1 MSTFSLN
8 GRIGLNVSDLV
19 SNADKARKSVS
30 RVGEELDDVDGKK
43 TEPTI
48 KVDDKATADIVSL
61 DRRLDGL
68 EGDDRTVVLDAESAR
83 LKSEIKSAE
92 RQLQGL
98 DAEQARP
105 VLDVRNKA
113 KAELEEVEKQLR
125 KDIPDAADAG
135 GKEASGNLFDS
146 FADLKGAGG
155 ALIGGAVGAAIVGG
169 LQLGM
174 DKIQVRAQITQ
185 QFGLIEEDAQRFGAS
200 AAGIYADGWGDASS
214 DILRSLAQV
223 NQRLVRTGAIGAE
236 ETERIAKSATVL
248 SQVFQVDVNEVIE
261 ATSKLMLNGLA
272 PDAETALDLVATAM
286 QGGGNAA
293 GDLFESI
300 DEYSVHFA
308 AFGLGAED
316 MMKLFMDGMNNGA
329 RDTDKLADAVKEM
342 RIRAV
347 DDTDAISDAYIDL
360 GLDADA
366 YRLQILAGGPSAK
379 KAFNEIIAALLSV
392 EDPIERNRL
401 AIEMMGT
408 PIEDVG
414 IQALESFGAMGDG
427 VKGFEGKVDEVTKAI
442 EDAEPTFESLK
453 RAAQVAFGE
462 MAVSAATSVESMV
475 GDFETLLG
483 PWPDLIKDVGES
495 ADEVGFLGS
504 AFDAAK
510 DALNPVNAAM
520 GLFSEAA
527 DLVGG
532 STGDADDAVI
542 GFVTRTNDLGKEL
555 VTTGTAAQRAALAND
570 ELEVSTDDAAESLQE
585 QREAAEELA
594 DRIDDLVDAHFDL
607 VGSQM
612 SAQEAAWDAEEAAI
626 AFDKAMADS
635 ASTTGD
641 SEQAARDYGR
651 ALNEAT
657 REQIKAATAAAE
669 SEIAQREAN
678 GEVFNAIE
686 KVNIHKIALQEVAD
700 KLKGPVKEALE
711 AHIKEIG
718 EIPDEVITAIG
729 LDASLSDFV
738 LLDQQLAA
746 ATAPR
751 TVRIS
756 PHYTG
761 GSSGPG
767 GFTPSRGF
775 ADGGRPPAG
784 MPVLV
789 GERGP
794 EMVTFG
800 PDALI
805 HTAAATA
812 AFAASAGRGV
822 SGPVTNNMV
831 TNSSNGNTGGNV
843 NVSVRIG
850 QTELRDM
857 ITDVV
862 TSHERQKEMIR

>member
-30 RVGEELDDVDGKK
+30 RVGEELDDVDGK
-43 TEPTI
+43 TTAPTI
-48 KVDDKATADIVSL
+48 RVDDKASADISRVDKDLAGLNGETANPTVKL
-61 DRRLDGL
+61 DDK
-68 EGDDRTVVLDAESAR
+68 A
-83 LKSEIKSAE
+83 SAE
-92 RQLQGL
+92 L
-98 DAEQARP
+98 D
-105 VLDVRNKA
+105 D
-113 KAELEEVEKQLR
+113 VEKQLR
-125 KDIPDAADAG
+125 KDIPDAANAG
-135 GKEASGNLFDS
+135 GKKASGNLSDS

-155 ALIGGAVGAAIVGG
+155 ALLGGAIGTAIIGG

-174 DKIQVRAQITQ
+174 DKIQVRTRISQ
-185 QFGLIEEDAQRFGAS
+185 QFGLIESDAQRFGAS
-200 AAGIYADGWGDASS
+200 AADIYADGWGEGTEEV
-214 DILRSLAQV
+214 LTSLARV
-223 NQRLVRTGAIGAE
+223 NQRLVQTGVIGVE
-236 ETERIAKSATVL
+236 ETERISKSALVL
-248 SQVFQVDVNEVIE
+248 AEVFGVDVNEVIE

-272 PDAETALDLVATAM
+272 PDADTALDLVATAM

-308 AFGLGAED
+308 AFGLSAED
-316 MMKLFMDGMNNGA
+316 MMKLFMDGMANGA

-347 DDTDAISDAYIDL
+347 DDTDLISDAYSSL

-379 KAFNEIIAALLSV
+379 KAFDEIIAALLSV

-401 AIEMMGT
+401 AIELMGT

-414 IQALESFGAMGDG
+414 IDALESFGAMSEGVDG
-427 VKGFEGKVDEVTKAI
+427 ATGKVKEMTKAI

-453 RAAQVAFGE
+453 RAGTVAFGE
-462 MAVSAATSVESMV
+462 MTVSAALMVEEV
-475 GDFETLLG
+475 VEDFEKLLG

-495 ADEVGFLGS
+495 ADEVGFLGK
-504 AFDAAK
+504 AFDLAK
-510 DALNPVNAAM
+510 TSTNSVTLGMKAFGV
-520 GLFSEAA
+520 AA
-527 DLVGG
+527 DVVGG
-532 STGDADDAVI
+532 STEDADEAVI

-555 VTTGTAAQRAALAND
+555 VTTGSAAQRAALANN
-570 ELEVSTDDAAESLQE
+570 ELEVSTDDAAQSLE
-585 QREAAEELA
+585 DQREAAEELT
-594 DRIDDLVDAHFDL
+594 DRINDLVDAHFDL
-607 VGSQM
+607 VGGQM
-612 SAQEAAWDAEEAAI
+612 DAEEAAWDAEEATI
-626 AFDKAMADS
+626 AFAAALEEGEISAD
-635 ASTTGD
+635 G

-651 ALNEAT
+651 ALNDAT
-657 REQIKAATAAAE
+657 TAQLNAAAAAAE

-678 GEVFNAIE
+678 GEVLNAIE
-686 KVNIHKIALQEVAD
+686 KTNIHKNALQAVAD
-700 KLKGPVKEALE
+700 KLDGPVRAALD

-718 EIPDEVITAIG
+718 EIPDEVLTSIG
-729 LDASLSDFV
+729 LDLPLADFV

-767 GFTPSRGF
+767 GFSPSGF

-784 MPVLV
+784 VPVMV

-800 PDALI
+800 PDAMI

-831 TNSSNGNTGGNV
+831 SNSTSGNTGGDV
-843 NVSVRIG
+843 NVSVQIG

-862 TSHERQKEMIR
+862 ISHDRQKEMIR